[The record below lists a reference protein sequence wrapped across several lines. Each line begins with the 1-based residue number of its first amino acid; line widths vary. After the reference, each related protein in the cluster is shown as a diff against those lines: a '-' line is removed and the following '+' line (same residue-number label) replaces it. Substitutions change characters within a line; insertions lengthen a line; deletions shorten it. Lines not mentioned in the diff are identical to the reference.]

1 MMTAARRD
9 KLREVWDG
17 RATEWSNTVQTTPGF
32 AQVRDRILALAGPQ
46 TLDRCLDLGAG
57 TGFLTLPLAEQT
69 ASVLAVDLSEAMLE
83 TLARD
88 AATAQLPVTVQV
100 SDMAQLDLLS
110 RSFDLI
116 VSNYAFHYMAD
127 ADKEALLR
135 RMRGWL
141 VPGGRLVLS
150 DMMIGRKLDP
160 HHRRVLAEKALTM
173 LRRGPAGWW
182 RLVKN
187 VARIGS
193 GRGRLR
199 PQAPDWWLA
208 AVTAAGFTAVAY
220 EHVVSEAGI
229 ISARVPAAA

>member
-1 MMTAARRD
+1 LPSRARR
-9 KLREVWDG
+9 R
-17 RATEWSNTVQTTPGF
+17 S
-32 AQVRDRILALAGPQ
+32 
-46 TLDRCLDLGAG
+46 
-57 TGFLTLPLAEQT
+57 T
-69 ASVLAVDLSEAMLE
+69 A
-83 TLARD
+83 
-88 AATAQLPVTVQV
+88 V
-100 SDMAQLDLLS
+100 SAQLDLLS

-173 LRRGPAGWW
+173 LRRGPAG
-182 RLVKN
+182 
-187 VARIGS
+187 
-193 GRGRLR
+193 
-199 PQAPDWWLA
+199 
-208 AVTAAGFTAVAY
+208 FTAFAY